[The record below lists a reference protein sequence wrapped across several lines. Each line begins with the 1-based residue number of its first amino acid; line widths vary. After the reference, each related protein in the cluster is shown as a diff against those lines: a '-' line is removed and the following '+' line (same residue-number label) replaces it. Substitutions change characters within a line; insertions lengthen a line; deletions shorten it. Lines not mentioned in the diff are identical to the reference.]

1 MSRRHPLTGW
11 ILALAALLATL
22 VAAFAIGKFPVTPG
36 ELLRGV
42 VARLGG
48 PPSGLPVAVETV
60 IWQIRLPRIAA
71 GLLVGAALSAAGAAY
86 QGMFRN
92 PLASPDILGVNH
104 AAGLASVGA
113 LMLLPSLSVM
123 WLPPLA
129 FAGGIAAFVLLRL
142 VSGRSAPLRLAL
154 TGVALT
160 AFYASLTDYLMLSRP
175 MEINS
180 ALLWLT
186 GSLWGRGWNFVE
198 IVAPWLLLLLPL
210 SLWFCRDLDVL
221 ALGDDSAATLGIRVS
236 RVQRWVLLLAVALA
250 AISVAACGPV
260 GFIGLASISI
270 AGPINTRTMVRR
282 VRRVG
287 SQGRVVVVLGPLRAI
302 PPPAA
307 CRTGRVGIPACG
319 RRGR

>member
-1 MSRRHPLTGW
+1 MIRQLTVFLILSALLLLTFVMSLRYGTHTLTFEQMRLALSPADSNHFPLTEYR
-11 ILALAALLATL
+11 LPRALLAIL
-22 VAAFAIGKFPVTPG
+22 I
-36 ELLRGV
+36 
-42 VARLGG
+42 
-48 PPSGLPVAVETV
+48 
-60 IWQIRLPRIAA
+60 
-71 GLLVGAALSAAGAAY
+71 GAALALSGVLV
-86 QGMFRN
+86 QGVIRN

-260 GFIGLASISI
+260 GFIGLVA
-270 AGPINTRTMVRR
+270 PHLTRRLVGGRHR
-282 VRRVG
+282 V
-287 SQGRVVVVLGPLRAI
+287 L
-302 PPPAA
+302 
-307 CRTGRVGIPACG
+307 IPASLLVG
-319 RRGR
+319 ALILLLADVLARTLHPPLELPAGVLTAVIGAPYFFWLLMRTR